1 MKVEHHVTIHSGL
14 DIHAPVFAESR
25 EEAERL
31 GREWAL
37 ALLTKTPPADAFF
50 EPPDR
55 LLYVRYGRCC
65 PALRLR
71 QVRRH
76 RDPRLQGRDQHRHRR
91 CGLCGTSGHVLIR
104 TGDVTLSNLAVN
116 GEPVT
121 ETTTLAPGAAL
132 SGIRLLNVLA
142 LGDYD
147 ATAHVTAIQNDP
159 ICYLRKMQSA

>member
-1 MKVEHHVTIHSGL
+1 MPSLSRLTGCYMSGVGDAARHSVSVKYDAIVT
-14 DIHAPVFAESR
+14 
-25 EEAERL
+25 
-31 GREWAL
+31 
-37 ALLTKTPPADAFF
+37 
-50 EPPDR
+50 
-55 LLYVRYGRCC
+55 
-65 PALRLR
+65 
-71 QVRRH
+71 
-76 RDPRLQGRDQHRHRR
+76 PRLQGRDQHRHRR

-147 ATAHVTAIQNDP
+147 STAHVTAIQNDP

>member
-14 DIHAPVFAESR
+14 NIHAPVFAESR

-55 LLYVRYGRCC
+55 LLYVRCGRCC
-65 PALRLR
+65 PELRLR

-76 RDPRLQGRDQHRHRR
+76 RDPPVSKAVTNTGIAAVASAAPA
-91 CGLCGTSGHVLIR
+91 GTS
-104 TGDVTLSNLAVN
+104 SS
-116 GEPVT
+116 
-121 ETTTLAPGAAL
+121 APEML
-132 SGIRLLNVLA
+132 PSP
-142 LGDYD
+142 
-147 ATAHVTAIQNDP
+147 TSP
-159 ICYLRKMQSA
+159 